1 MNPIRTSLSAH
12 HDVMEALVAEAL
24 AAARARK
31 WPDYRL
37 RFAELRRALIEH
49 MTYEDEELFPALA
62 GEVGE
67 AGLAPLR
74 EQHERLQQHFET
86 LASAAAEHDPEGCV
100 AEMEALAAL
109 LRAHHAAE
117 NALDPGYA
125 SHAMIAQAARRAP
138 MDLRGLQPPEPI
150 VRIFQALERAPREP
164 LCVILPHE
172 PVPLYGLL
180 RERGFSYRGS
190 PRADGGFEVL
200 IEPS

>member
-1 MNPIRTSLSAH
+1 MRWRWRCSSPRPPGRTLASLDPHQVRPRSALRWWSMTAIRNSLSAH

-24 AAARARK
+24 AAARARR

-62 GEVGE
+62 REVGE

-109 LRAHHAAE
+109 LRAHHSAE
-117 NALDPGYA
+117 NALDPGY
-125 SHAMIAQAARRAP
+125 
-138 MDLRGLQPPEPI
+138 
-150 VRIFQALERAPREP
+150 
-164 LCVILPHE
+164 
-172 PVPLYGLL
+172 
-180 RERGFSYRGS
+180 
-190 PRADGGFEVL
+190 
-200 IEPS
+200 